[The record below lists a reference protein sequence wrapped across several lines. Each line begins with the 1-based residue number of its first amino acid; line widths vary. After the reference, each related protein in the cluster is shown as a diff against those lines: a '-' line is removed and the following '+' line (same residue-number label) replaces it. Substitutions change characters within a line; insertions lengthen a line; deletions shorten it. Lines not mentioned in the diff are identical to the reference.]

1 MFRDSYQQP
10 EEKFRGLFKFSIW
23 PDLELWFVLPQL
35 RILQHSRKSHWTTC
49 YLHAEISISV
59 KSEDKISTRARANFL
74 RHFGHQFVQG
84 TDPEPSSPRARNWVL
99 ITVEMGWRV
108 GVGVCKASGEADGAG
123 QHGCWT
129 TGHLMPKNE
138 DGPISHITQRQ
149 TQNESDVRTKF

>member
-108 GVGVCKASGEADGAG
+108 GDSALWLGEWEWGMAG
-123 QHGCWT
+123 GKPTLGKWWLFGMGWALTNAKDAELKSHSCWV
-129 TGHLMPKNE
+129 LVKM
-138 DGPISHITQRQ
+138 
-149 TQNESDVRTKF
+149 